1 MQKLIAGCDAV
12 EDHQLILPM
21 ADIGIGVG
29 GTKSMAREELRDS
42 PERDLR
48 PEKCKSW
55 DWLGTRLLLCCSV
68 CICVCMYLT
77 T

>member
-1 MQKLIAGCDAV
+1 MQKLIAGCDGV

-21 ADIGIGVG
+21 AETGIGVG

-55 DWLGTRLLLCCSV
+55 D
-68 CICVCMYLT
+68 
-77 T
+77 